1 LDNIIG
7 FNKNNWNDLKA
18 KFLEAYAPKY
28 SAKALCICFQDLRQK
43 PDETVQDFYN
53 RVSDTFRNAY
63 QVKPDH
69 TITYE
74 GAMHDGITQA
84 HANEILLQGVTR
96 MQLLMLNT
104 MFLGGLK
111 EDIRNRVLEEGPT
124 RPDDSVKLAREI
136 ESIINDRRKDRGVV
150 ITSIEVGEAE
160 DGLDVGEVDE
170 EEANHLNAV
179 NAVLRRKGRPQYR
192 FRLRPR
198 GGQQKGS
205 DGNGLRDGL
214 NGTGAIIC
222 FFCNKPGHRIAQCYA
237 RNGSGRGRGG
247 RGGGRR
253 VATVDTAVSAVTQP
267 QETLNF

>member
-1 LDNIIG
+1 LTTSSGSTKTTGTTSKQSSWRPTHPSIR
-7 FNKNNWNDLKA
+7 
-18 KFLEAYAPKY
+18 PRH
-28 SAKALCICFQDLRQK
+28 SCICFQDLRQK
-43 PDETVQDFYN
+43 ADETVQDFYN

-69 TITYE
+69 TITYQ
-74 GAMHDGITQA
+74 GTMHDGITQA

-124 RPDDSVKLAREI
+124 HPDDSVKLAREI
-136 ESIINDRRKDRGVV
+136 ESIINNRRRDRGVV
-150 ITSIEVGEAE
+150 VTSIESGEAE

-198 GGQQKGS
+198 GG
-205 DGNGLRDGL
+205 
-214 NGTGAIIC
+214 
-222 FFCNKPGHRIAQCYA
+222 
-237 RNGSGRGRGG
+237 
-247 RGGGRR
+247 
-253 VATVDTAVSAVTQP
+253 
-267 QETLNF
+267 

>member
-1 LDNIIG
+1 
-7 FNKNNWNDLKA
+7 
-18 KFLEAYAPKY
+18 
-28 SAKALCICFQDLRQK
+28 
-43 PDETVQDFYN
+43 
-53 RVSDTFRNAY
+53 
-63 QVKPDH
+63 
-69 TITYE
+69 
-74 GAMHDGITQA
+74 MHDGITQA
-84 HANEILLQGVTR
+84 HTNEILLQGVTR

-124 RPDDSVKLAREI
+124 HPDNSVKLAREI

-253 VATVDTAVSAVTQP
+253 VATVDTSVSAGTQP